1 MAWSGLFHTLEGTMK
16 LVRTLSMIIALAGA
30 STALAD
36 TPPAKAPAP
45 APTEKKADK
54 PADKA
59 PAPAPTPAKQ
69 EFTKAEV
76 EKIEKFFSDFYDAVT
91 KNQDA
96 CPKMATA
103 INALFDKHQD
113 WLKKLMESGKDLP
126 QASKDKMQKKQQD
139 LFQGVMKCKDDKGV
153 EAAMQRFMTMAAG
166 KKKTD
171 TAAPAPAPK
180 K

>member
-1 MAWSGLFHTLEGTMK
+1 MK
-16 LVRTLSMIIALAGA
+16 LVRALSMIIALAGA

-45 APTEKKADK
+45 AP
-54 PADKA
+54 
-59 PAPAPTPAKQ
+59 AKQ

-76 EKIEKFFSDFYDAVT
+76 DKIEKFFSDFYDAVT

-103 INALFDKHQD
+103 INALFDKNQD
-113 WLKKLMESGKDLP
+113 WLKKMMESGKDLP

-153 EAAMQRFMTMAAG
+153 EAAMQRFMAMAT
-166 KKKTD
+166 KKKAD
-171 TAAPAPAPK
+171 TSAPPPATPTPK

>member
-1 MAWSGLFHTLEGTMK
+1 MK
-16 LVRTLSMIIALAGA
+16 LVRTLSMIIALAAA

-54 PADKA
+54 PA
-59 PAPAPTPAKQ
+59 PAKQ

-103 INALFDKHQD
+103 INALFDKNQD
-113 WLKKLMESGKDLP
+113 WLKKMMESGKDLP
-126 QASKDKMQKKQQD
+126 QDSKDKMLKKQQD

-153 EAAMQRFMTMAAG
+153 EAAMQRFMAMATA

-171 TAAPAPAPK
+171 TAPPAPTPK